1 VYVAGCH
8 FGGNFP
14 MAAARMTDDDLA
26 VLHKY
31 LTAPIPSARFFHS
44 TIFGLRVNHVIA

>member
-1 VYVAGCH
+1 
-8 FGGNFP
+8 

-31 LTAPIPSARFFHS
+31 LTAPMPSARFFIQQFS
-44 TIFGLRVNHVIA
+44 V

>member
-1 VYVAGCH
+1 
-8 FGGNFP
+8 